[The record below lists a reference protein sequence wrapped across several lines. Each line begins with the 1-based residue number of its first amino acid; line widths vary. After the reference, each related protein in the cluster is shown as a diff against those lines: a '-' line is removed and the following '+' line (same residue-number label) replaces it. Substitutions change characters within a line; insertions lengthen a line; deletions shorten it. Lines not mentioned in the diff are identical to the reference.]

1 MCKDHWYQTVR
12 LPFYC
17 HFLKWVVKSLRT
29 SSGGSKTS
37 STTVWRWGRSADSQG
52 GTGRPSLTRLS
63 ASAHQ
68 SNLFCFLLRVLR
80 VYGLLG
86 LSWRDFN
93 ASSEWA
99 LPRLALPK
107 LPCTTDSTCGT
118 GRSQT
123 ARLARDCRCLNT
135 KLSSEPSWRACFK
148 FGGWGG
154 HRVSWFIRKLIFES
168 SLDERLR
175 EILGH
180 KPVF

>member
-93 ASSEWA
+93 ASSECSPSPACLAQAPLYHWQHLRYRAVTNSATGSWLQMSQHKAQQWA
-99 LPRLALPK
+99 LLK
-107 LPCTTDSTCGT
+107 SM
-118 GRSQT
+118 
-123 ARLARDCRCLNT
+123 
-135 KLSSEPSWRACFK
+135 F
-148 FGGWGG
+148 
-154 HRVSWFIRKLIFES
+154 
-168 SLDERLR
+168 
-175 EILGH
+175 
-180 KPVF
+180 